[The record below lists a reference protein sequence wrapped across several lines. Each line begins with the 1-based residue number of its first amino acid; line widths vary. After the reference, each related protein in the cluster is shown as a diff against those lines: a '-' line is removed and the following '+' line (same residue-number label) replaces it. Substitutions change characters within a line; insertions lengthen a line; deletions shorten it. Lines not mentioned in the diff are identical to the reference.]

1 MEYLQISNMSDSLSG
16 NDTPE
21 SLDRVLLP
29 VDVSGSISLP
39 ETVIE
44 MLRSSEVI
52 LFGYWS
58 IPDQSTADQHRDQF
72 GEAAE
77 KRLQAVGDQF
87 SSQGIEFQ
95 KKVVFTKNRGE
106 LIDKAVNK
114 YECQSVVIPGSEEPS
129 SRMTRGL
136 VLVKPDADLERIV
149 TTLGALFAESDVVLH
164 LFYAA
169 KKNNKHLYDST
180 EYMLRGLADRLQELG
195 LDSDRIEWEQT
206 VEGERL
212 DMILTRVPDFDFVVL
227 GESHPTIRE
236 RIFGTVQA
244 RLVEETEKTQLTIR
258 TGV

>member
-1 MEYLQISNMSDSLSG
+1 MEYLLINTMPESLAGKS
-16 NDTPE
+16 TPE

-29 VDVSGSISLP
+29 VDVSGSISLQ

-44 MLRSSEVI
+44 MVQSSEVI
-52 LFGYWS
+52 LLGYWS

-72 GEAAE
+72 GEEAE

-87 SSQGIEFQ
+87 RSQGIEFE

-106 LIDKAVNK
+106 LINKAVNK
-114 YECQSVVIPGSEEPS
+114 YGCQSVIIPGTEETS
-129 SRMTRGL
+129 SGMTRGL
-136 VLVKPDADLERIV
+136 VLVKPDADLDRIV
-149 TTLGALFAESDVVLH
+149 TTLGVLFAESDVELH

-169 KKNNKHLYDST
+169 KKDNKHLYDST
-180 EYMLRGLADRLQELG
+180 EYMLRGLAGHLKELG
-195 LDSDRIEWEQT
+195 IDSDRIEWEQT
-206 VEGERL
+206 IEGERL
-212 DMILTRVPDFDFVVL
+212 DMILSRVPDFDFVVL

-244 RLVEETEKTQLTIR
+244 RLAEKTEKTQLTIR